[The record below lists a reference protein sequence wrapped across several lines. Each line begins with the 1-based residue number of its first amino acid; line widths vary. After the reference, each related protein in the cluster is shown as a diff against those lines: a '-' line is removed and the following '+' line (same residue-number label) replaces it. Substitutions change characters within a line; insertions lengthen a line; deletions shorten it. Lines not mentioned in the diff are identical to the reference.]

1 MFWHQKR
8 DSSIWG
14 SRDIKRFRTKK
25 NLFGG
30 GGVRNQEVMKRG
42 EMQKNLFD
50 FRTDCHIFRNLESNF
65 RNQIPKVTE
74 RAISFFAR
82 KK

>member
-30 GGVRNQEVMKRG
+30 GGSESRGHETWRNAK
-42 EMQKNLFD
+42 KS
-50 FRTDCHIFRNLESNF
+50 FRFSDRLPYISESGVQFSKPNS
-65 RNQIPKVTE
+65 QGH
-74 RAISFFAR
+74 
-82 KK
+82 